1 MLMGGISTSV
11 PHGTGPRDHHCV
23 VVVVDG
29 PVGWGWHIVGLSI
42 NKHGWLVPAASGS
55 RHGCDVVAGVGGL
68 LFVNYIVDAS
78 IFAPR
83 AVPGPCGGV
92 VGCVV

>member
-42 NKHGWLVPAASGS
+42 NKHGWLVPAASES
-55 RHGCDVVAGVGGL
+55 CHGGGVAGVGGL